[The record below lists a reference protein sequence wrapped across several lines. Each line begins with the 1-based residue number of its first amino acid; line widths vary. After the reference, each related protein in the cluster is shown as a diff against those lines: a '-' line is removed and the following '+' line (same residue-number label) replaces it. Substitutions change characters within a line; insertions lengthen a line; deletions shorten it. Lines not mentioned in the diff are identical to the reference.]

1 MKLYIYILIAL
12 LGLSPTLD
20 AKQRGKDLRVL
31 PPKAILFLDT
41 HFSGIQIKK
50 IKYERDDQEYEVE
63 LRSGHE
69 VEFDGNGDWT
79 EIEGEYSPLP
89 KSVIDLMPTK
99 IAIYISRNYPRR
111 PIVQIKRKK
120 YGYRVDLSNS
130 AELMFNHN
138 GDFLGKD

>member
-1 MKLYIYILIAL
+1 MKLYIYILVAL
-12 LGLSPTLD
+12 LSLASAME
-20 AKQRGKDLRVL
+20 AKQKEKDRSVL
-31 PPKAILFLDT
+31 PQKAILFLDT
-41 HFSGIQIKK
+41 HFPDIQIKK

-69 VEFDGNGDWT
+69 IEFDGNGNWT

-89 KSVIDLMPTK
+89 KSVIDLIPNK
-99 IAIYISRNYPRR
+99 IAVYISRNYPRR

-130 AELMFNHN
+130 AELMFSHN

>member
-1 MKLYIYILIAL
+1 MRVYTYILIL
-12 LGLSPTLD
+12 LFGLTFSLEAKQKDRYRSELPPNAVQFLD
-20 AKQRGKDLRVL
+20 A
-31 PPKAILFLDT
+31 
-41 HFSGIQIKK
+41 HFSGISIKK
-50 IKYERDDQEYEVE
+50 VEYDNHEFEVE

-69 VEFDGNGDWT
+69 IEFDTNGNWI

-89 KSVIDLMPTK
+89 KSIIDLMPQK

-130 AELMFNHN
+130 AELKFSHN